1 MSKCFKDAGAECPS
15 REVCERDGC
24 QYQRNQQQLKDQHA
38 AYTRAPGRLA
48 QPNTVGTPP
57 PDPVTETIRTRFL
70 ARQRVG
76 WTRYGIGLG
85 REDFTMDNW
94 LQHLEE
100 ELMDALQYTVRL
112 RMTRDGSLKVQGSSE
127 DVKITQ
133 ELPAQEI
140 ARLTREISERQ
151 ARVMRLVGGDPTK
164 GVRVP
169 VAPVVYSHPTC
180 IFHYCPSRQECEPR
194 NTCVHQL
201 QSQNQEPAEGQSAP
215 GK

>member
-1 MSKCFKDAGAECPS
+1 MTACFKNRSLFCADAS
-15 REVCERDGC
+15 QCEKDGC
-24 QYQRNQQQLKDQHA
+24 ARKLLDPQYE
-38 AYTRAPGRLA
+38 RAPGRLA

-127 DVKITQ
+127 DIKITQ

-180 IFHYCPSRQECEPR
+180 IFHYCPSRQDCESR
-194 NTCVHQL
+194 NTCVHPL
-201 QSQNQEPAEGQSAP
+201 SQNQEPAEGQSAP